1 MERSL
6 RSVGCGLVL
15 LLLLAGSVK
24 GQGWLRGRAALQMK
38 ASSIEKSVAPGLHFD
53 AHAQVAGRYSIVAG
67 MGISS
72 YILEGRRS
80 GTYTLAPKLSFKVT
94 RPSRSMGANTF
105 SVGGGYHV
113 PFGQRDAGRGPTVH
127 LGVGRLW
134 ALRET
139 TLFVD
144 LRPTAVIRNETTSF
158 LLPLRAGV
166 VF

>member
-6 RSVGCGLVL
+6 RGVGIGLAL
-15 LLLLAGSVK
+15 LLLLAGSAH
-24 GQGWLRGRAALQMK
+24 GQGWFRGRAALQMQ
-38 ASSIEKSVAPGLHFD
+38 ASSIEKSVAPGLHID
-53 AHAQVAGRYSIVAG
+53 AHAQVAGRYSIAVG
-67 MGISS
+67 TGFSS

-80 GTYTLAPKLSFKVT
+80 GTYTLAPKLSFKIT
-94 RPSRSMGANTF
+94 RPSRSLGANTF
-105 SVGGGYHV
+105 SVGGGYHL
-113 PFGQRDAGRGPTVH
+113 PFGQRDVGRGPTVH
-127 LGVGRLW
+127 FGIGRLW

-144 LRPTAVIRNETTSF
+144 LRPTAVIRDETISL

>member
-1 MERSL
+1 MKRLL
-6 RSVGCGLVL
+6 RSTGAGLAL
-15 LLLLAGSVK
+15 LLLVAGSAY
-24 GQGWLRGRAALQMK
+24 GQGWFRGRAALQMK
-38 ASSIEKSVAPGLHFD
+38 ASSIENSVAPGLHVD
-53 AHAQVAGRYSIVAG
+53 AHAQIAGRYSIVAG
-67 MGISS
+67 AGISS

-80 GTYTLAPKLSFKVT
+80 GTYTFTPKLSFKIT

-105 SVGGGYHV
+105 SVGGGYHF
-113 PFGQRDAGRGPTVH
+113 PFGQRAVGKGPTVH
-127 LGVGRLW
+127 LGIGRLW

-144 LRPTAVIRNETTSF
+144 LRPTAIIREETVSF